1 MWEYAAFTLKVKITH
16 RFLEKGNTQ
25 NDGDNMHACIENAQK
40 GTQFIF
46 RLNG

>member
-1 MWEYAAFTLKVKITH
+1 MWEYAAFTLKVKIID
-16 RFLEKGNTQ
+16 RFLEKGHTQ
-25 NDGDNMHACIENAQK
+25 NEGDSMHACIENAQK